1 MKKKVVSLVTVLT
14 MVAALCVGCGGG
26 TKELKMGDK
35 VKDGDT
41 VSVVGTIEE
50 VPYIEDSRHFDF
62 YFYDCWDAIGPC
74 YCIEE
79 IDLNGF
85 DTKGLSDEELE
96 GKKVEIE
103 MKVNEFIGADYDKC
117 ETMMEAIDAYY
128 LSAEAGMDIEVIS
141 AEIVE

>member
-103 MKVNEFIGADYDKC
+103 MKVNEFIGADY
-117 ETMMEAIDAYY
+117 
-128 LSAEAGMDIEVIS
+128 V
-141 AEIVE
+141 